1 MTATSPAATS
11 APLAAAPP
19 ALRKASLES
28 GARRIGRRLTA
39 AGPKRILAI
48 DGGGTR
54 GIVAIRFLA
63 EIERTLQSK
72 LGRGDDFVLSD
83 YFDLVGGTS
92 VGALIATL
100 VTRGWRV
107 SRIEELFNAFAH
119 DIFHS
124 KARRIVHRAEAL
136 TGRQMGWL
144 ITARDF
150 ARLALSQDKYDAG
163 ALDRHIAGIVGREPM
178 ASDKLLTG
186 LAIIC
191 KRADTNSVWIVT
203 NNPHARYFDDAE
215 NTPGRTT
222 IGNGFYEI
230 ADVLRAST
238 AAPTIFRPVDIK
250 IHDARDH
257 HVVPSAPGRF
267 IDGGVSPHNSPAL
280 QLFLMAALS
289 KYNLGGP
296 DTAWRV
302 RPKSLLLVSVGTGSF
317 DVPVEGC
324 HLAWRAIKAL
334 SGIITDG
341 TQLGTTVLQ
350 SISEPRSPWWIDSE
364 LRDLEGS
371 SIGGLR
377 GLSFQRYD
385 IPLDTRWLLDGNR
398 RTGTVRGQHAS
409 LACLRYPGSF
419 EREIAGLTAL
429 DAPEMIPK
437 LSILA
442 GAAARDQVS
451 ADDFPDAFDRVFV
464 DPERAAAPPVA
475 SGGGGP

>member
-1 MTATSPAATS
+1 MSSAAPASTT
-11 APLAAAPP
+11 APLAAASP
-19 ALRKASLES
+19 ALRKASQMP
-28 GARRIGRRLTA
+28 GAQRIGRRLTA

-100 VTRGWRV
+100 VARGWRV
-107 SRIEELFNAFAH
+107 SRIEELFGDFAN
-119 DIFHS
+119 DIFDS

-136 TGRQMGWL
+136 TGRRLRWL
-144 ITARDF
+144 IAARDGL
-150 ARLALSQDKYDAG
+150 RLMLSQDKYEADA
-163 ALDRHIAGIVGREPM
+163 LERRIADIVGAEPM

-186 LAIIC
+186 LAVIC

-215 NTPGRTT
+215 NTRGITT

-257 HVVPSAPGRF
+257 GVVPSAPGRF

-296 DTAWRV
+296 NTAWRI
-302 RPKSLLLVSVGTGSF
+302 RRNSLLLVSVGTGSF
-317 DVPVEGC
+317 DVPVGSG
-324 HLAWRAIKAL
+324 HLAWRAIDAL
-334 SGIITDG
+334 RGIITDG

-350 SISEPRSPWWIDSE
+350 AMSEPRQPWWIDSE
-364 LRDLEGS
+364 LRDMKRS
-371 SIGGLR
+371 SIAGLR

-385 IPLDTRWLLDGNR
+385 LPLDKKWLLDGNL
-398 RTGTVRGQHAS
+398 RTGIARGHHAS
-409 LACLRYPGSF
+409 IACLRYPGSF
-419 EREIAGLTAL
+419 ERDITELTAL
-429 DAPEMIPK
+429 DAPEMIGK
-437 LSILA
+437 LAILA
-442 GAAARDQVS
+442 TAAARDQVS
-451 ADDFPDAFDRVFV
+451 VDDFPDAFDRVWV
-464 DPERAAAPPVA
+464 DPERAAAPVA
-475 SGGGGP
+475 SGGGGS